1 MKDYTKTQL
10 WNRTLAVQPGNLIHD
25 LGMGEVAYNNGHDIK
40 RQLQNPAEMLK
51 KLPERKIFM
60 KK

>member
-51 KLPERKIFM
+51 KTT
-60 KK
+60 